1 MFTKYLNTRFKISIM
16 KLYRL
21 IIITPTAN
29 ISRGVWANYIRL
41 NESYVEFIDS
51 DRETLAVYPTKCT
64 IITNIE
70 TKEEYD
76 RKKESI

>member
-1 MFTKYLNTRFKISIM
+1 MFTEYFNTRFKISVM

-21 IIITPTAN
+21 IVITPTTN
-29 ISRGVWANYIRL
+29 INRGVWANYIRV
-41 NESYVEFIDS
+41 NESYIEFLDS
-51 DRETLAVYPTKCT
+51 DRETLAVYPMRCT

-76 RKKESI
+76 RKKETI